1 MQIFIDKIEFGK
13 KYIYNFVGI
22 RFMILNICNQ
32 DIENI
37 QKRGKWKKIAN
48 VSKISYNIYWLLTVG
63 THVSI

>member
-1 MQIFIDKIEFGK
+1 
-13 KYIYNFVGI
+13 
-22 RFMILNICNQ
+22 MILNICNQ